1 MKNMLYVLLLTGFS
15 LMIISC
21 DKKDST

>member
-1 MKNMLYVLLLTGFS
+1 MLYVLLLTGFS